1 MKRISFFLLFVTIPS
16 IADELTY
23 SNYFREFTVA
33 FTPPVISAGDYSKL
47 SSYKLH
53 PELFID
59 FGKSPPES
67 FGNNDLHNS
76 NVIFNGAASK
86 KFFIN
91 FVNSSFLNGDAL
103 DEIEK
108 KFTDKNGSYTF
119 RVEIKDGRVV
129 ILENMLISA
138 PESMTAEFSCSYTF
152 DTINKEPLKLTD
164 VLCAG

>member
-1 MKRISFFLLFVTIPS
+1 M
-16 IADELTY
+16 
-23 SNYFREFTVA
+23 A
-33 FTPPVISAGDYSKL
+33 FTPPVISEGDYSKL
-47 SSYKLH
+47 SSYKFH

-108 KFTDKNGSYTF
+108 NSLTKMG
-119 RVEIKDGRVV
+119 V
-129 ILENMLISA
+129 IL
-138 PESMTAEFSCSYTF
+138 F
-152 DTINKEPLKLTD
+152 
-164 VLCAG
+164 G

>member
-1 MKRISFFLLFVTIPS
+1 MIS
-16 IADELTY
+16 E
-23 SNYFREFTVA
+23 
-33 FTPPVISAGDYSKL
+33 GDYSKL
-47 SSYKLH
+47 SSYKFH

-119 RVEIKDGRVV
+119 RVKIKDGRVV
-129 ILENMLISA
+129 IFENMLISA